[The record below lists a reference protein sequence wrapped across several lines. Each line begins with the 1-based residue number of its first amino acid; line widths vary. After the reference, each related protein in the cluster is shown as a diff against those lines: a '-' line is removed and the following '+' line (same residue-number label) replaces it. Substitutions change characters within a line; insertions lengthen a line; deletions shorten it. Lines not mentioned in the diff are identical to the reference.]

1 MNALARLHREV
12 RGSLRLWLALSAGF
26 FAAFHVA
33 QIALLIVR
41 FQTFPNYLVV
51 HNWLGNVA
59 RILRKTPSLIDRIS
73 IGLDEWW
80 IELGSMNFD
89 YGHGVSEWSFVL
101 LPSKAATL
109 AVVALLLAANV
120 VLLRAVRDSCSLS
133 ARLSASAVAGG
144 ATLLAGLSTMTITWV
159 VCCAAPTWVVGLAV
173 AGVSVATAFAIA
185 PIGGWLTLFGIGS
198 LIAVALALAGLL
210 TDLAPA
216 AGAPISL
223 KLAGVPQ

>member
-80 IELGSMNFD
+80 IELGSMNFG